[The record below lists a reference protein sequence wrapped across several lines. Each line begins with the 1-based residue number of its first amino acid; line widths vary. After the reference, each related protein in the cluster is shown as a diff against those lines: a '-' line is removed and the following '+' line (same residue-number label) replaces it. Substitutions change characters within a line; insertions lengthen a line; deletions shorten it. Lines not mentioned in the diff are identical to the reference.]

1 MLGIFHD
8 TDQIGKGSTEGE
20 NGGEAR
26 EAKSISLIHRWE
38 RRSKS
43 QTKRPQQ
50 HCRVEFSGLKSLEKW
65 SVDEGNFGRVS
76 WGCELNPP

>member
-1 MLGIFHD
+1 MLGIFRD
-8 TDQIGKGSTEGE
+8 TDQLEKGSTGGE
-20 NGGEAR
+20 NRGEAR
-26 EAKSISLIHRWE
+26 EAKSISVIHRWE

-65 SVDEGNFGRVS
+65 SVEEGNFGRVS
-76 WGCELNPP
+76 CSYELNPP